1 MTEALKTDDERLYK
15 ILFYIVFVGSI
26 LIYFWGIWS
35 IPTLSH
41 NEARR
46 MIVVQEMLANHDWL
60 IPTLNDNIYLEKPPF
75 FYWLALVFSL
85 LFQSTAEW
93 VMRLPSALSALGLT
107 WLVFDRVKKYIGRW
121 EGLFAALMLVTSV
134 QFTMFARRAE
144 IEMVLT
150 ACCATSLIFYF
161 DYLKNRAGSKY
172 LYLSYLFLGL
182 ACLTKGPVALVFFV
196 PPILTF
202 GLVKKDRRAL
212 KGLLS
217 LRGWAIFSIIA
228 FPWYIYIYLNLEKR
242 MEKVIHKD
250 VTYKIFNLENRD
262 PFYEYI
268 LILLGAFVPWILI
281 VFYKTKKMARSLF
294 DTFEKA
300 YFAYGFLVPLVIMS
314 LFATKHAKY
323 VLPLIPCLAILLGI
337 WFANLAGDLGI
348 RWRGKFHFRSIV
360 AVGIMVVCFFVYYAA
375 VEAQVYKYRYEAFA
389 PLIAKINASAMGHP
403 VYLYKD
409 LTYRVVYYY
418 GKSIPVLKEPEVQ
431 DRIKKGESFLL
442 IADSRTWNDLNDEKL
457 CVVAEF
463 KPFIKKDRAVRIL
476 ASHSLCPPS

>member
-1 MTEALKTDDERLYK
+1 MTDALKANDDKLYR

-60 IPTLNDNIYLEKPPF
+60 IPTLNDKIYLEKPPF
-75 FYWLALVFSL
+75 FYWLALFFSL
-85 LFQSTAEW
+85 VFQSTAEW
-93 VMRLPSALSALGLT
+93 VMRLPSALSAFGLT
-107 WLVFDRVKKYIGRW
+107 WLVYNRVKKYIGRW
-121 EGLFAALMLVTSV
+121 EALFAALMLVTSV

-150 ACCATSLIFYF
+150 ACCAASLIYYF
-161 DYLKNRAGSKY
+161 DYLKTQSGSKY
-172 LYLSYLFLGL
+172 LYVSYLFLGL
-182 ACLTKGPVALVFFV
+182 AFLTKGPVALVFFV

-212 KGLLS
+212 RGLLS
-217 LRGWAIFSIIA
+217 LGGWAIFSIIA
-228 FPWYIYIYLNLEKR
+228 FPWFVYTYLHMEKR

-268 LILLGAFVPWILI
+268 LVLLGAFIPWILI
-281 VFYKTKKMARSLF
+281 VFYKTKKMISSF
-294 DTFEKA
+294 FSGSDKA

-337 WFANLAGDLGI
+337 WFANLAAEFAA
-348 RWRGKFHFRSIV
+348 RSREKFHFRSIFV
-360 AVGIMVVCFFVYYAA
+360 VSIMVFGFFLYYAA
-375 VEAQVYKYRYEAFA
+375 VEAQVYKYRYEAFE
-389 PLIAKINASAMGHP
+389 PLIAKVNASAKGHP
-403 VYLYKD
+403 VFLYKD
-409 LTYRVVYYY
+409 LYYRVVYYY
-418 GKSIPVLKEPEVQ
+418 GKPIPVLEEPEVQ
-431 DRIKKGESFLL
+431 DRIKQGESFLL
-442 IADSRTWNDLNDEKL
+442 IADSRNWNDLKDEEL
-457 CVVAEF
+457 CTVAEF
-463 KPFIKKDRAVRIL
+463 RPFIKKDRAVRVL